1 MAAALSTAVGA
12 PVRHNEVQLDEIGN
26 ADMRAMWTFLRG
38 PGYRV
43 DLPALHAAHPD
54 LHWTSFAGWA
64 ENTFATT
71 P

>member
-1 MAAALSTAVGA
+1 
-12 PVRHNEVQLDEIGN
+12 
-26 ADMRAMWTFLRG
+26 MWTFLRG